1 MQPVAKHP
9 RAGFRP
15 EALCRVL
22 SRLLVVVG
30 CAASACAAAADA
42 QDSTEPV
49 FQSSLKPGSPKQI
62 FSGAF
67 RYESPDDGAD
77 EASVPL
83 EAPHFEKGD
92 YALGQGV
99 ALGNSGSSFRQKGV
113 ASWYGKP
120 FHGRKTSSGDSFDM
134 YAMTAAHPSLPIP
147 SYVRVTN
154 LANGRSAVVRIND
167 RGPFHPGRIIDL
179 SYAAAYKLGYVD
191 NGHASV
197 EVALM
202 LPEGVAMVSP
212 ARKVPPIRRAPPA
225 QVAAAIA
232 RPAPSAVVAET
243 SPVSE
248 APQAVTA
255 ASAPPAV
262 PAPVAAASVAPAGR
276 GSEPVFLQLGAFA
289 SSVNAEHFKGFV
301 EHELQWLRSSV
312 SVLASEGKYRL
323 QLGPFTSALEARAI
337 AERIASTLKLR
348 PVVKSRD

>member
-1 MQPVAKHP
+1 M
-9 RAGFRP
+9 
-15 EALCRVL
+15 
-22 SRLLVVVG
+22 
-30 CAASACAAAADA
+30 
-42 QDSTEPV
+42 
-49 FQSSLKPGSPKQI
+49 
-62 FSGAF
+62 
-67 RYESPDDGAD
+67 
-77 EASVPL
+77 
-83 EAPHFEKGD
+83 
-92 YALGQGV
+92 
-99 ALGNSGSSFRQKGV
+99 
-113 ASWYGKP
+113 
-120 FHGRKTSSGDSFDM
+120 
-134 YAMTAAHPSLPIP
+134 
-147 SYVRVTN
+147 
-154 LANGRSAVVRIND
+154 RIND

-225 QVAAAIA
+225 QVAAAVA

-243 SPVSE
+243 SPVPE

-255 ASAPPAV
+255 ASALPAV

-276 GSEPVFLQLGAFA
+276 GSEPVFLHLGAFA